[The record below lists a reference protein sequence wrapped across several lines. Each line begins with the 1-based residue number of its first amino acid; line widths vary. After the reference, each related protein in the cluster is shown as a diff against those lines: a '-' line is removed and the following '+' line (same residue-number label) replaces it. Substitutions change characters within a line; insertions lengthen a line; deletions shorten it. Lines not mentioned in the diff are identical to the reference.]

1 MVKNKKF
8 DITKKIKKLFSH
20 KWITAAVVAILLI
33 GGFLIARNDK
43 TPNTKNPAGELTVN
57 TQPAT
62 EQEKTETEQHK
73 EQLPS
78 ASNSTGQNT
87 NDGSTNTGQKKTVK
101 PTVTDISNNS
111 IKAYVSGVFENDGSC
126 TAVFTKDGKT
136 LTKSSLGFENV
147 KPTVTDISNN
157 SIKAYVSGVFEN
169 DGSCTAVFTK
179 DGKTLTKSSL
189 GFENV
194 S

>member
-1 MVKNKKF
+1 MVKNKKIN
-8 DITKKIKKLFSH
+8 ITKKIKKLFSH

-33 GGFLIARNDK
+33 AGFLIARNNK
-43 TPNTKNPAGELTVN
+43 TPDTKNPTGDLTIN

-78 ASNSTGQNT
+78 ASGSTGQNT

-101 PTVTDISNNS
+101 PTITDTSNNS
-111 IKAYVSGVFENDGSC
+111 IKAYVSGVFENDGAC
-126 TAVFTKDGKT
+126 TAIFTKDGKT
-136 LTKSSLGFENV
+136 LTKSS
-147 KPTVTDISNN
+147 P
-157 SIKAYVSGVFEN
+157 
-169 DGSCTAVFTK
+169 
-179 DGKTLTKSSL
+179 

-194 S
+194 SYTQCEPINFESGFLSPGKWSVTVKYSSATAEGTSEPKSMNVQ

>member
-147 KPTVTDISNN
+147 SYTQCEPINFESGFLSPGRWSVTVKYS
-157 SIKAYVSGVFEN
+157 SA
-169 DGSCTAVFTK
+169 TAEGTSEP
-179 DGKTLTKSSL
+179 KSM
-189 GFENV
+189 NV
-194 S
+194 Q